1 MIGNEAAPYFL
12 WKLPPNGLWKPLEFV
27 MAHAVGTD
35 SRLYV
40 LDTNHALKTPA
51 LGPSKWATLAKD
63 VRSFVVDNDGNLIV
77 LGANGDLRTLNAKTK
92 KWSATEPRVS
102 SLMISPLGKVYTVT
116 NGKDLR
122 AKTAAGRWT
131 VIDRGVR
138 DFGMVDDG
146 TIYAL
151 NGLGQLVKIAPNGR
165 SRVLASGIQN
175 LQVAPDGGVHV
186 LTLKQELMKLTARDH
201 WTVLDKDVRTFQIAE
216 NGDVYLINV
225 QDELR
230 RQKAGSVWSIL
241 QSNVVSFVIH
251 SDGTVYAYDRQQI
264 PTLYASLG
272 RTVVLNPL
280 QPGIPLQSDPPTES
294 DIRRAANLPRFV
306 DEYQSPE
313 NDNENIDKPWL
324 DSDFINTDALPLVL
338 APQSAHIS
346 PRLRYSSATYPDP
359 QLTVAYGFA
368 IQTDVILNQLE
379 PARFVPGLGPAQL
392 HRAQFKS
399 TITWTA
405 DDGTENTRMIYIDR
419 DHYHTVY

>member
-1 MIGNEAAPYFL
+1 
-12 WKLPPNGLWKPLEFV
+12 
-27 MAHAVGTD
+27 
-35 SRLYV
+35 
-40 LDTNHALKTPA
+40 
-51 LGPSKWATLAKD
+51 
-63 VRSFVVDNDGNLIV
+63 
-77 LGANGDLRTLNAKTK
+77 
-92 KWSATEPRVS
+92 
-102 SLMISPLGKVYTVT
+102 
-116 NGKDLR
+116 
-122 AKTAAGRWT
+122 
-131 VIDRGVR
+131 
-138 DFGMVDDG
+138 
-146 TIYAL
+146 
-151 NGLGQLVKIAPNGR
+151 
-165 SRVLASGIQN
+165 
-175 LQVAPDGGVHV
+175 
-186 LTLKQELMKLTARDH
+186 MKLTARDH